1 MKLANDTIGSAPLP
15 FLISWNIT
23 KRCNLKCKHCYLDA
37 SELAGASELSTAE
50 AKRVIDEIAALNPQ
64 SMLILTGGEP
74 LMRDDC
80 LELGEYAGSK
90 GITVVLGTNGTVLN
104 DGIVRAMVKS
114 GIKGVGVSIDS
125 ATPAYHD
132 RFRGLVGAWEGT
144 NAGIDLLRKHGLDFT
159 IQISVTKD
167 NIDEIIPVI
176 EYGIEKGARAVN
188 IFFLVCTGRGQ
199 DVSDITPAQYESALT
214 SLVKAARV
222 YEDKIMVR
230 ARCAPHLLRIADKI
244 DPDSPLMKGAT
255 SGCIASTGYMRITPE
270 GEVTPC
276 PYIPTVAGSIK
287 ETGLKEIW
295 EGAGV
300 FETMRARR
308 YEGRCK
314 ECEYNDI
321 CGGCRARALAAKS
334 DIMGEDP
341 WCEYEPD
348 GKAPSTSTAP
358 QAPVAGIVWTK
369 EAEERLVKVP
379 GFLQSMVKKGVEMYA
394 RKKGLAKI
402 TPDIMSELRKRAGR

>member
-1 MKLANDTIGSAPLP
+1 MKPADDMIESVPLP

-50 AKRVIDEIAALNPQ
+50 AKRVIDEIALLNPH

-80 LELGEYAGSK
+80 LLLAEYAASK
-90 GITVVLGTNGTVLN
+90 GIMVVLGTNGTVLD

-114 GIKGVGVSIDS
+114 GIKGAGVSLDS

-132 RFRGLVGAWEGT
+132 SFRGLSGAWKDT
-144 NAGIDLLRKHGLDFT
+144 DAGIDLLRKHAIDFT
-159 IQISVTKD
+159 IQITVTKD
-167 NIDEIIPVI
+167 NIDEITPVI
-176 EYGIEKGARAVN
+176 EYAIEKGARAVN

-199 DVSDITPAQYESALT
+199 DVTDITPAQYESTLT
-214 SLVKAARV
+214 DLVKAARV

-230 ARCAPHLLRIADKI
+230 ARCAPHLLRIAARI

-255 SGCIASTGYMRITPE
+255 SGCIAATGYMRITPE
-270 GEVTPC
+270 GDVTPC
-276 PYIPTVAGSIK
+276 PYIPTVAGNIK
-287 ETGLKEIW
+287 ETGLNEIW
-295 EGAGV
+295 ERAGV
-300 FETMRARR
+300 FKTMRARR

-314 ECEYNDI
+314 DCEYNDI

-348 GKAPSTSTAP
+348 GEAPSIPPKAEPSD
-358 QAPVAGIVWTK
+358 IVWTK

-379 GFLQSMVKKGVEMYA
+379 RFLRGMVRRGAEMYA
-394 RKKGLAKI
+394 KKKGLAQV
-402 TPDIMSELRKRAGR
+402 TPDVMSELRKRTRR